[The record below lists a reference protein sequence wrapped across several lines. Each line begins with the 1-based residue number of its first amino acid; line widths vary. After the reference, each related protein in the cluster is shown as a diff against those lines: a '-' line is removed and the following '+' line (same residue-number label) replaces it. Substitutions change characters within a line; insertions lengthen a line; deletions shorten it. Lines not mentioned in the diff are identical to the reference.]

1 MAGLWHCL
9 FVCLPPAMGSLN
21 WKLERFFTRS
31 PQFTAEDVKH
41 VEPWHYLLPLI
52 YGLLPQTCARWFEHI
67 STDLQGLMIWWGWE
81 LPAIHPVPSGYVNIL
96 LLKMAIEIV
105 DFPIENGDFPLLC
118 KRLPEGIHG
127 EKTNQML
134 LANPMVIQ
142 SLESRG
148 FDDRG
153 RFPKIGLPQ

>member
-1 MAGLWHCL
+1 
-9 FVCLPPAMGSLN
+9 
-21 WKLERFFTRS
+21 
-31 PQFTAEDVKH
+31 
-41 VEPWHYLLPLI
+41 
-52 YGLLPQTCARWFEHI
+52 
-67 STDLQGLMIWWGWE
+67 
-81 LPAIHPVPSGYVNIL
+81 
-96 LLKMAIEIV
+96 MAIEIV

-127 EKTNQML
+127 ETTNQML